1 MFPTSLGRCSV
12 EISSHPRD
20 QGAVKGVEEQVHEMI
35 TWQRDPHSCRIR
47 WGIQKIPKTHSSS
60 ESMHSW
66 DATLVFTREK
76 YVVWFS
82 AFVPQTST
90 AVYCHTWA
98 QRFLE
103 EELHTTWN
111 TVGVWTRENHSGALH
126 DLCSATV
133 SIGFSSIKSP
143 VAHSH
148 KMSQQVVL
156 NPTRIYSFS
165 VESSASIHESFQTNL
180 ENVLKQWWLQQVL
193 HRKL

>member
-35 TWQRDPHSCRIR
+35 TWQRDPNSCRIR

-111 TVGVWTRENHSGALH
+111 TVGVWTRENHSGPCMGIAWFVFRHGFNWFLFNQEPCGTQSQ
-126 DLCSATV
+126 DVTTSCSKPNQN
-133 SIGFSSIKSP
+133 IQFFSGK
-143 VAHSH
+143 
-148 KMSQQVVL
+148 
-156 NPTRIYSFS
+156 
-165 VESSASIHESFQTNL
+165 
-180 ENVLKQWWLQQVL
+180 
-193 HRKL
+193 